1 LRLRP
6 VALALSAGILATVA
20 PAHASGPKPQ
30 ITDETGDANGINSQ
44 GFNLGIEPQQRTE
57 PVNVAGADIVSV
69 LFATNF
75 ATKKS
80 HGKKVKAPNG
90 FTVTLSLAAAPTTDI
105 VYRVSGAVAKCSN
118 VFFEYDTAPGATV
131 TADARCPGPTP
142 LQDTSYDVSGSAN
155 GQKITWVV
163 PDGVF
168 RNGTVF
174 SSLTAQTRTVAVR
187 VTAPQIDYASSA
199 ATYTV
204 GK

>member
-1 LRLRP
+1 M
-6 VALALSAGILATVA
+6 LATVV

-30 ITDETGDANGINSQ
+30 ITDETGDANGVNSQ
-44 GFNLGIEPQQRTE
+44 GLKLGIEPQQRTE
-57 PVNVAGADIVSV
+57 PVNVPGADITSV
-69 LFATNF
+69 LFTTTFVN
-75 ATKKS
+75 KKS
-80 HGKKVKAPNG
+80 HGKKVRTPNG
-90 FTVTLSLAAAPTTDI
+90 FTVTLTLAAAPTTDI
-105 VYRVSGAVAKCSN
+105 EYRVSGAAANCSS
-118 VFFEYDTAPGATV
+118 VFFEYNTAPGATV
-131 TADARCPGPTP
+131 TSDARCPGSTP
-142 LQDTSYDVSGSAN
+142 LQDTNYVVSGSAN

-187 VTAPQIDYASSA
+187 LTAPQIDYATSA